1 MLHGIAIAPGVAVAR
16 AFRVDDALSRH
27 DPQILDAAVL
37 SDEVARFEAACA
49 AVATDLDD
57 TVNRVSSHI
66 GESAADIFRAHRQLL
81 RDPSFV
87 AKVTH
92 LILEDQLDARTALTL
107 AFAEYAELFNRIND
121 EYLRDRLA
129 DLRDVV
135 HRIDSHLQNE
145 RPGQSPSRVEPVVL
159 VAHEILPSHAVMFD
173 RMKVIGIVTETG
185 GTTGHAA
192 ILARSMGIAVV
203 SGLTGLLTQVHNGD
217 LICLDGREGV
227 VVINP
232 GPEVETAY
240 RKFQREYFN
249 LRDRLVENRDQE
261 AVTKDEIRVDILAN
275 VNNANDARTAGQ
287 VGATGV
293 GLYRTE
299 YLFLTH
305 HSVPTEDE
313 QFLAYKSVIEAAP
326 NKSVTIRT
334 LDLGGDKMVSYFTHA
349 REANPFMGWRSI
361 RLTNDYPDFFRTQ
374 LQAILR
380 AAKFGKVQVMFPMV
394 SIVEEVL
401 LIKQLFRSARDELA
415 RRREAFDG
423 DIPVGIMI
431 EVPAAA
437 VCVDDLLDEAD
448 FVSVGSNDLIQYLMA
463 ADRDNPKV
471 AHLCEPFTPAIYRL
485 LQRVISSCVKRGV
498 PITVCGEMA
507 GRPRCV
513 LPLFAMGLRSFSM
526 TPAFVPNVK
535 QVIRSLDRRVAREIL
550 DLVLPMRTTKEV
562 KSYLT
567 QAVTK
572 LCPDVAL
579 FDTFE

>member
-1 MLHGIAIAPGVAVAR
+1 MIRGVAISPGVAVAR

-27 DPQILDAAVL
+27 DPTILDAAVL

-49 AVATDLDD
+49 AVATDLDA
-57 TVNRVSSHI
+57 TVERVSTQV
-66 GESAADIFRAHRQLL
+66 GESEADIFRAHRQLL

-92 LILEDQLDARTALTL
+92 LVLTDKLDARTAVTC
-107 AFAEYAELFNRIND
+107 AFAEYAELFSKIDD

-135 HRIDSHLQNE
+135 QRIDSRLVSE
-145 RPGQSPSRVEPVVL
+145 GSVSSASRTEPAVL
-159 VAHEILPSHAVMFD
+159 VAYEILPSHAVMFD
-173 RMKVIGIVTETG
+173 RMRVVGIVTESG

-203 SGLTGLLTQVHNGD
+203 SGLHGLMSQVHNGD

-232 GPEVETAY
+232 GPEVEAAY
-240 RKFQREYFN
+240 RKFQREYFD
-249 LRDRLVENRDQE
+249 LRDRLVENRDQQ
-261 AVTKDEIRVDILAN
+261 AVTKDDIKVEILAN
-275 VNNANDARTAGQ
+275 VNNASDAATACR
-287 VGATGV
+287 VGAAGV

-305 HSVPTEDE
+305 PSVPTEDE
-313 QFLAYKSVIEAAP
+313 QFAAYKAVIEAAP
-326 NKSVTIRT
+326 NKTVTIRT
-334 LDLGGDKMVSYFTHA
+334 LDLGGDKMVSYFAHG

-380 AAKFGKVQVMFPMV
+380 ASKFGRVQVMFPMV
-394 SIVEEVL
+394 STVEEVRH
-401 LIKQLFRSARDELA
+401 IKQLFRSARDVLTK
-415 RRREAFDG
+415 RREAFDG
-423 DIPVGIMI
+423 EIPVGVMI

-437 VCVDDLLDEAD
+437 VCVDDLLDESD

-485 LQRVISSCVKRGV
+485 LQRVISACTRRNV

-535 QVIRSLDRRVAREIL
+535 QIIRSLDKHVAREIL
-550 DLVLPMRTTKEV
+550 DLVLPMRTMLEV
-562 KSYLT
+562 KTYLT
-567 QAVTK
+567 QSVK
-572 LCPDVAL
+572 QLCPDVAL
-579 FDTFE
+579 FDTFD

>member
-1 MLHGIAIAPGVAVAR
+1 MIHGVAISPGVAVAR

-27 DPQILDAAVL
+27 SPTILDAAVL

-49 AVATDLDD
+49 AVATDLDA
-57 TVNRVSSHI
+57 TVARVSSQV
-66 GESAADIFRAHRQLL
+66 GESEADIFRAHRQLL
-81 RDPSFV
+81 RDPSFL
-87 AKVTH
+87 AKVTEW
-92 LILEDQLDARTALTL
+92 ILNDKLDARAALAI
-107 AFAEYAELFNRIND
+107 AFAEYAELFNKIND
-121 EYLRDRLA
+121 AYIRDRLA

-135 HRIDSHLQNE
+135 NRIDSHLVSE
-145 RPGQSPSRVEPVVL
+145 GPGHTLGRDEPAVL

-173 RMKVIGIVTETG
+173 RIRVVGIVTETG

-192 ILARSMGIAVV
+192 ILARSMGIPVV
-203 SGLTGLLTQVHNGD
+203 SGLQSLLTQIHNGD

-232 GPEVETAY
+232 GPEVEAAY
-240 RKFQREYFN
+240 RKFQREYFD

-261 AVTKDEIRVDILAN
+261 AITTDDIKVEILAN
-275 VNNANDARTAGQ
+275 VNNASDAAAACQ

-305 HSVPTEDE
+305 PSVPTEDE
-313 QFLAYKSVIEAAP
+313 QFAAYKAVIEAAP

-334 LDLGGDKMVSYFTHA
+334 LDLGGDKMVSYFAHG

-374 LQAILR
+374 LQAIFR
-380 AAKFGKVQVMFPMV
+380 AAKFGNVKIMFPMV
-394 SIVEEVL
+394 STVEEMRQIKVL
-401 LIKQLFRSARDELA
+401 VAGARDELA
-415 RRREAFDG
+415 KRHVPFQG
-423 DIPVGIMI
+423 DIPVGVMI

-485 LQRVISSCVKRGV
+485 LQRVIKSCVRRNV

-535 QVIRSLDRRVAREIL
+535 QVIRSLNNRVAREIL
-550 DLVLPMRTTKEV
+550 DLVLPMRTMLEIKT
-562 KSYLT
+562 YLT
-567 QAVTK
+567 NSVKTI
-572 LCPDVAL
+572 CPDVAL